1 MFQSP
6 TWADQN
12 SISDNLKHPGCC
24 VTNAV
29 LHPIKYS
36 KIYIANPHNGQIPQ
50 GVVIINSIDKS
61 K

>member
-12 SISDNLKHPGCC
+12 SISNNLK
-24 VTNAV
+24 
-29 LHPIKYS
+29 HPIKYS
-36 KIYIANPHNGQIPQ
+36 KMYIANPHNGQIPQ